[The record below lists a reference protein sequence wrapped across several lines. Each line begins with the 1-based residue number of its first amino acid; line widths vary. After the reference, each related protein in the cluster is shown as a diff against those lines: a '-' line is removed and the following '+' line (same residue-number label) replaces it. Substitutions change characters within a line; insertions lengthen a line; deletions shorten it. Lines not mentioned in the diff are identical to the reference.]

1 MSLVND
7 VYSTAQWETVSSSG
21 CAECSGVERKWE
33 QKNIDF
39 MCS

>member
-1 MSLVND
+1 
-7 VYSTAQWETVSSSG
+7 VSSSG